1 MELPTLPK
9 SSHLLSLFSRI
20 LYCGASTLTLVSY
33 LFRMKTSLL
42 KQIQIE
48 KVVWSSNNIEMNKVE
63 CITLFH
69 KPCHSSHTEL
79 GLLSL
84 RNAEPFSVS
93 LLLLL
98 SAQLSS
104 KAQHKPYLP
113 STHWIVKWNE
123 CQLHL
128 PANRSVQN
136 LGSSK
141 LDFRSIHITLLDL
154 VYYNN

>member
-1 MELPTLPK
+1 MELPRLPK

-20 LYCGASTLTLVSY
+20 LCCGASTLFY

-48 KVVWSSNNIEMNKVE
+48 NFVWSSNNIEMHGVE
-63 CITLFH
+63 CITLSH
-69 KPCHSSHTEL
+69 KPCHSSPTESEP
-79 GLLSL
+79 LSL
-84 RNAEPFSVS
+84 RNAGPFSVS

-98 SAQLSS
+98 FAQLSS

-113 STHWIVKWNE
+113 TAHWIVKWMSK
-123 CQLHL
+123 CKLHS
-128 PANRSVQN
+128 PANMSVQN
-136 LGSSK
+136 LGSSR
-141 LDFRSIHITLLDL
+141 LDFRSILITLLDL